1 MCGASHQACRSFRSL
16 KRFSLLV
23 LGKGGILTDAL
34 GANLAVTVRALAGE
48 GAQCVD
54 ALLARLA
61 VVLISLALV
70 NVCEGR

>member
-16 KRFSLLV
+16 KRFSR
-23 LGKGGILTDAL
+23 LTDAL

-70 NVCEGR
+70 NVCTGK